1 MAAGEKTPAPAPVGI
16 AVQPML
22 IEVPVLK
29 QADLEALVVDIDAH
43 IASGVR
49 LRSRVRSVL
58 RQVQAAMDRWALPPA
73 PTTPKPRKTL
83 SLVPDDP
90 KLKQPK

>member
-1 MAAGEKTPAPAPVGI
+1 MAASEKTPAPAPVGI

-49 LRSRVRSVL
+49 LRSRVRAVL
-58 RQVQAAMDRWALPPA
+58 RQVQAAMDRWALPAPA
-73 PTTPKPRKTL
+73 TPKPRKTL